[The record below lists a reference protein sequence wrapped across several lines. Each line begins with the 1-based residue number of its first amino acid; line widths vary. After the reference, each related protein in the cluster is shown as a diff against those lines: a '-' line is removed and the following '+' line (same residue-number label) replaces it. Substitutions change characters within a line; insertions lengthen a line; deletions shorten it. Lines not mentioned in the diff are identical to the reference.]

1 MLETKAMGTKYLK
14 FVSINEA
21 ITKIKNTLLM
31 QSELKKRE
39 EIKPLLAQLEDLQIR
54 KGTKKVHPL
63 DFVSRD
69 GLWIKYQGKE
79 KFYYGTD
86 LVDFFMDLLS
96 TKSTEAVSEVY
107 SEIEWV
113 QASVAKHPKTGVIG
127 LLVETEMEKFKC
139 VQCGHCCLDLSDA
152 YQTSVPESDIKR
164 WKREQRFDILEWVGP
179 FEGMDEIWINP
190 KTGEYVN
197 RCPWLRKLPGQN
209 KYICRIHETKPEHC
223 RNFPKSKRHALD
235 NDCKGFSTE

>member
-1 MLETKAMGTKYLK
+1 MLETKAMGTKHLK
-14 FVSINEA
+14 FVSITKA
-21 ITKIKNTLLM
+21 ITEIKNTLLM

-39 EIKPLLAQLEDLQIR
+39 ELEPLLRQLEDFQIR
-54 KGTKKVHPL
+54 KGTIKVHPL

-69 GLWIKYQGKE
+69 GLWIKSQENE
-79 KFYYGTD
+79 KFYYGID
-86 LVDFFMDLLS
+86 LVEFFLDLLS
-96 TKSTEAVSEVY
+96 SKSTETVSEVY

-113 QASVAKHPKTGVIG
+113 QASVAKHPKTGVAG

-152 YQTSVPESDIKR
+152 YQTSVPETDIKR

-179 FEGMDEIWINP
+179 FEGMDEIWISP

-197 RCPWLRKLPGQN
+197 RCPWLRKLPKQN
-209 KYICRIHETKPEHC
+209 KYICRIHETKPEKC
-223 RNFPKSKRHALD
+223 RDFPKSKRHALD
-235 NDCKGFSTE
+235 NGCKGFST

>member
-1 MLETKAMGTKYLK
+1 MVETKAMGKKQLK
-14 FVSINEA
+14 IVSISEA
-21 ITKIKNTLLM
+21 ITEIKNTLLM
-31 QSELKKRE
+31 QPDLDKRE
-39 EIKPLLAQLEDLQIR
+39 EIKPLLAQIEDFQIR

-69 GLWIKYQGKE
+69 GLWIKYQGSE

-86 LVDFFMDLLS
+86 LVELFLDLLS
-96 TKSTEAVSEVY
+96 SKPAETVSEVY

-113 QASVAKHPKTGVIG
+113 KASIAKHPKTGVAG

-139 VQCGHCCLDLSDA
+139 IQCGHCCLNLSGA
-152 YQTSVPESDIKR
+152 YQTSVPDSDMKR

-179 FEGMDEIWINP
+179 FEGMDEIWISP

-197 RCPWLRKLPGQN
+197 RCPWLRKLPKKS

-235 NDCKGFSTE
+235 NDCKGFSAE

>member
-1 MLETKAMGTKYLK
+1 MGPKHQK
-14 FVSINEA
+14 FVSIPDA
-21 ITKIKNTLLM
+21 IEEIKATLLM
-31 QSELKKRE
+31 QSEFKKRE
-39 EIKPLLAQLEDLQIR
+39 ELEPILRQLEDLQIR
-54 KGTKKVHPL
+54 KDTIKVHPL

-69 GLWIKYQGKE
+69 GLWIKYQGSE
-79 KFYYGTD
+79 KFYYGID
-86 LVDFFMDLLS
+86 LVEFFLDLLS
-96 TKSTEAVSEVY
+96 SKSAETISKVY

-113 QASVAKHPKTGVIG
+113 KASVAKHPESAATG

-179 FEGMDEIWINP
+179 FEGMDEIWISP

-197 RCPWLRKLPGQN
+197 RCPWLRKLPKKS
-209 KYICRIHETKPEHC
+209 KYICRIHETKPEKC
-223 RNFPKSKRHALD
+223 RKFPKSKRHALD
-235 NDCKGFSTE
+235 NGCKGFLAE